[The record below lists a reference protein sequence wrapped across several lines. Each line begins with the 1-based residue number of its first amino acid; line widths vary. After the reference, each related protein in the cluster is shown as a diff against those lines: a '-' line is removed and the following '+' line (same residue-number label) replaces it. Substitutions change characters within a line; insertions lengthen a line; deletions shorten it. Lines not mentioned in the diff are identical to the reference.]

1 MMKTRAGAPVV
12 TTAEKELSR
21 HWDYADETL
30 KALRERGLR
39 PTPELY
45 HVWFVYFAEENP
57 EILRVIDAV
66 RASGDDLAEDTLLQL
81 YYRYIFD
88 RQAADFL
95 QRGMEDFSELVEN
108 SDDCL
113 TTARSGLQDYG
124 ALLGRSLETLKD
136 HEQVSPVLSEVIE
149 QTDQMQRT
157 VEGLHQRLDRYLGKV
172 ERLQRELEE
181 TRERSY
187 TDGLTRVSNRM
198 YFEEQLNQTIE
209 EHDSSKRPDPFCV
222 MIIDLDQFKAVND
235 RFGHRIGDEILV
247 LIASMLKA
255 NIKGRDVVARY
266 GGDEFA
272 ILLPQTPLADAMV
285 LASDMSKRIAA
296 REIKAKQSGISFGQM
311 TISVGVAEYVSKEG
325 STKLIDRADR
335 ALYRAKKEG
344 RNRNC
349 AA

>member
-1 MMKTRAGAPVV
+1 M
-12 TTAEKELSR
+12 TTTEQQISR
-21 HWDYADETL
+21 HWDYANATL
-30 KALRERGLR
+30 KALRDRGLR

-66 RASGDDLAEDTLLQL
+66 QASGDHLPEDTLLQL

-113 TTARSGLQDYG
+113 TTARSGMKEY
-124 ALLGRSLETLKD
+124 AELLGRSLKTLKK
-136 HEQVSPVLSEVIE
+136 HENVGPVLSEVLE
-149 QTDQMQRT
+149 QTDEMKQT
-157 VEGLHQRLDRYLGKV
+157 IENLHKRLDSYLNRV
-172 ERLQRELEE
+172 TLLQRELDE

-198 YFEEQLNQTIE
+198 YFEEQLSLLAAE
-209 EHDSSKRPDPFCV
+209 YDSSETPEVFCV
-222 MIIDLDQFKAVND
+222 MMVDLDQFKAVND
-235 RFGHRIGDEILV
+235 QFGHRIGDEILV

-255 NIKGRDVVARY
+255 NIKGRDIVARY

-272 ILLPQTPLADAMV
+272 ILLPQTPLLDAMN
-285 LASDMSKRIAA
+285 LAADMSKRIAA
-296 REIKAKQSGISFGQM
+296 REIKAKSSGTSYGQM
-311 TISVGVAEYVSKEG
+311 TISVGAAEYVANEG
-325 STKLIDRADR
+325 GAKLIDRADS
-335 ALYRAKKEG
+335 ALYRAKKDG
-344 RNRNC
+344 RNRHF
-349 AA
+349 AAE

>member
-1 MMKTRAGAPVV
+1 V
-12 TTAEKELSR
+12 TTADHQISR
-21 HWDYADETL
+21 HWDHAEATL

-45 HVWFVYFAEENP
+45 HVWFVYYAEENP

-66 RASGDDLAEDTLLQL
+66 QASGEDLAEDTLLQL

-95 QRGMEDFSELVEN
+95 QRGMEDFSELVES
-108 SDDCL
+108 SDECL
-113 TTARSGLQDYG
+113 TTAHTGLKDYG
-124 ALLGRSLETLKD
+124 VLLGRSLETLKD
-136 HEQVSPVLSEVIE
+136 HKTVSPVISEVLE
-149 QTDQMQRT
+149 KTDAMQKT

-198 YFEEQLNQTIE
+198 YFEEQLNQLVA
-209 EHDSSKRPDPFCV
+209 EHDQAKKPEPFCV
-222 MIIDLDQFKAVND
+222 MIVDLDQFKAVND

-272 ILLPQTPLADAMV
+272 ILLPQTPLSDAMV
-285 LASDMSKRIAA
+285 LANDMSKRIAD

-311 TISVGVAEYVSKEG
+311 TISIGVAEYVAKEG
-325 STKLIDRADR
+325 GAKLIDRADS

-344 RNRNC
+344 RNRNY

>member
-1 MMKTRAGAPVV
+1 M
-12 TTAEKELSR
+12 TTTEQQISR
-21 HWDYADETL
+21 HWDYADATL
-30 KALRERGLR
+30 KALRDRGLR

-66 RASGDDLAEDTLLQL
+66 QASGDHLPEDTLLQL

-108 SDDCL
+108 SDECL
-113 TTARSGLQDYG
+113 NTARSGMNQY
-124 ALLGRSLETLKD
+124 AELLGRSLETLKK
-136 HEQVSPVLSEVIE
+136 HKEVGPVLSEVLE
-149 QTDQMQRT
+149 QTDEMKQT
-157 VEGLHQRLDRYLGKV
+157 IENLHKRLDSYLNRV
-172 ERLQRELEE
+172 TLLQRELDE

-198 YFEEQLNQTIE
+198 YFEEQLSLLAAE
-209 EHDSSKRPDPFCV
+209 YDSSETPETFCV
-222 MIIDLDQFKAVND
+222 MMVDLDQFKAAND

-255 NIKGRDVVARY
+255 NIKGRDIVARY

-272 ILLPQTPLADAMV
+272 ILLPQTPLSDAMN

-296 REIKAKQSGISFGQM
+296 REIKAKNSGTSYGHM
-311 TISVGVAEYVSKEG
+311 TISVGAAEYVANEG
-325 STKLIDRADR
+325 GAKLIDRADS
-335 ALYRAKKEG
+335 ALYRAKKDG
-344 RNRNC
+344 RNRHF
-349 AA
+349 AAE

>member
-1 MMKTRAGAPVV
+1 V
-12 TTAEKELSR
+12 TTAEKQISR
-21 HWDYADETL
+21 HWDYAEETL

-66 RASGDDLAEDTLLQL
+66 QASGEPLAEEALLQL

-113 TTARSGLQDYG
+113 TTARGGFVEYG
-124 ALLGRSLETLKD
+124 ALLSRSLDTLKD

-149 QTDQMQRT
+149 KTDEMRQT
-157 VEGLHQRLDRYLGKV
+157 VEGLHQRLDQYLVNV

-198 YFEEQLNQTIE
+198 YFEEQLGQLVA
-209 EHDSSKRPDPFCV
+209 EHDSAKKPEPFCI
-222 MIIDLDQFKAVND
+222 MIVDLDQFKAIND

-247 LIASMLKA
+247 LIAAMLKA
-255 NIKGRDVVARY
+255 NIKGRDIVARY

-272 ILLPQTPLADAMV
+272 ILLPQTPLADAMT
-285 LASDMSKRIAA
+285 LAEDMSKRIAE
-296 REIKAKQSGISFGQM
+296 REIRAKQTGVSFGHL
-311 TISVGVAEYVSKEG
+311 TISIGVAEYVAKEG
-325 STKLIDRADR
+325 GAKLIDRADS
-335 ALYRAKKEG
+335 ALYKAKKEG
-344 RNRNC
+344 RNRNY

>member
-1 MMKTRAGAPVV
+1 M
-12 TTAEKELSR
+12 TTADHQISR
-21 HWDYADETL
+21 HWDHAEATL

-66 RASGDDLAEDTLLQL
+66 QAGGDELAEDMLLQL

-95 QRGMEDFSELVEN
+95 QRGIEDFSELVES
-108 SDDCL
+108 SDECL
-113 TTARSGLQDYG
+113 TTARKGFEEYS
-124 ALLGRSLETLKD
+124 ALLGRSLETLKN
-136 HEQVSPVLSEVIE
+136 HKEVNPVLGEII
-149 QTDQMQRT
+149 QKTDQMQQA

-172 ERLQRELEE
+172 ARLQRELEE
-181 TRERSY
+181 ARERSY
-187 TDGLTRVSNRM
+187 TDGLTLVSNRM
-198 YFEEQLNQTIE
+198 YFEEQLGLLVSE
-209 EHDSSKRPDPFCV
+209 YDSAKQPESFCV
-222 MIIDLDQFKAVND
+222 MIVDLDQFKAVND

-255 NIKGRDVVARY
+255 NVKGRDIVARY

-272 ILLPQTPLADAMV
+272 ILLPQTPVADAML
-285 LASDMSKRIAA
+285 LANDMSKRIAA

-311 TISVGVAEYVSKEG
+311 TISIGVAEYVAKEG
-325 STKLIDRADR
+325 GAKLIDRADS

>member
-1 MMKTRAGAPVV
+1 MP
-12 TTAEKELSR
+12 TTEKQVSR
-21 HWDYADETL
+21 HWDYAEATL

-66 RASGDDLAEDTLLQL
+66 QASGDDLAEDTLLQL

-108 SDDCL
+108 SDECL
-113 TTARSGLQDYG
+113 VTARSGLSCYG
-124 ALLGRSLETLKD
+124 DLLKKSAKTLKKHKD
-136 HEQVSPVLSEVIE
+136 VAPIVAEIADKTDEMH
-149 QTDQMQRT
+149 QTIDN
-157 VEGLHQRLDRYLGKV
+157 LNKRLDGYLS
-172 ERLQRELEE
+172 RISSLQRELDE

-198 YFEEQLNQTIE
+198 YFEEQLTLLASEYDKAENPE
-209 EHDSSKRPDPFCV
+209 PFCV
-222 MIIDLDQFKAVND
+222 MMVDLDQFKAIND

-255 NIKGRDVVARY
+255 NIKGRDIVARY

-272 ILLPQTPLADAMV
+272 ILLPQTPLADAMS
-285 LASDMSKRIAA
+285 LAEDMSKRIAA
-296 REIKAKQSGISFGQM
+296 REIKAKNSGTSYGQM
-311 TISVGVAEYVSKEG
+311 TVSVGAAEYIAGEG
-325 STKLIDRADR
+325 GAKLIDRADS
-335 ALYRAKKEG
+335 ALYRAKKDG
-344 RNRNC
+344 RNRHF
-349 AA
+349 AAE

>member
-1 MMKTRAGAPVV
+1 M
-12 TTAEKELSR
+12 TTAEKQISR
-21 HWDYADETL
+21 HWDFADATL

-66 RASGDDLAEDTLLQL
+66 QASGEPLAEEALLQL

-95 QRGMEDFSELVEN
+95 QRGMEDFSELVES
-108 SDDCL
+108 SDECL
-113 TTARSGLQDYG
+113 TTARSGFQDYG
-124 ALLGRSLETLKD
+124 ALLTRSLETLKD
-136 HEQVSPVLSEVIE
+136 HQQVSPVLSEIIE
-149 QTDQMQRT
+149 KTDEMQHT
-157 VEGLHQRLDRYLGKV
+157 VEGLHQRLDQYLGKV

-198 YFEEQLNQTIE
+198 YFEEQLNLLVA
-209 EHDSSKRPDPFCV
+209 EHDSSKHPEPFCV
-222 MIIDLDQFKAVND
+222 MIVDLDQFKAIND

-247 LIASMLKA
+247 LIAAMLKA
-255 NIKGRDVVARY
+255 NIKGRDIVARY

-272 ILLPQTPLADAMV
+272 IVLPQTPLADAMA
-285 LASDMSKRIAA
+285 LAGDMSKRIAE
-296 REIKAKQSGISFGQM
+296 REIRAKQTGVSFGHM
-311 TISVGVAEYVSKEG
+311 TISIGVAEYVAKEG
-325 STKLIDRADR
+325 GAKLIDRADG

-344 RNRNC
+344 RNRNF

>member
-1 MMKTRAGAPVV
+1 V
-12 TTAEKELSR
+12 TTAENQISR
-21 HWDYADETL
+21 HWDFADATL

-66 RASGDDLAEDTLLQL
+66 QASGEPLAEDKLLQL

-95 QRGMEDFSELVEN
+95 QRGMEDFSELVEG
-108 SDDCL
+108 SDGCL
-113 TTARSGLQDYG
+113 TTVRSGLKDYG
-124 ALLGRSLETLKD
+124 ALLARSRETLED
-136 HEQVSPVLSEVIE
+136 HEDVSPVLGEVLE
-149 QTDQMQRT
+149 KTDEMQQS
-157 VEGLHQRLDRYLGKV
+157 VEGLHQQLNHYLEKV

-198 YFEEQLNQTIE
+198 YFEEQLNLLVG
-209 EHDSSKRPDPFCV
+209 EHVSSKNPAPFCL
-222 MIIDLDQFKAVND
+222 MIVDLDQFKAAND
-235 RFGHRIGDEILV
+235 RFGHRIGDEVLV

-255 NIKGRDVVARY
+255 NVKGRDIVARY

-272 ILLPQTPLADAMV
+272 VLLPQTPIEDAILLANDTV
-285 LASDMSKRIAA
+285 KRIATS
-296 REIKAKQSGISFGQM
+296 EIKAKQSKISFGQM
-311 TISVGVAEYVSKEG
+311 TISIGVAEYVAKEG
-325 STKLIDRADR
+325 AAKLIDRADG
-335 ALYRAKKEG
+335 ALYRAKREG
-344 RNRNC
+344 RNRCC

>member
-1 MMKTRAGAPVV
+1 MKQKPGAPVV
-12 TTAEKELSR
+12 TTADQQISR
-21 HWDYADETL
+21 HWDYADATL

-66 RASGDDLAEDTLLQL
+66 RASGEDLAEEALLQL

-95 QRGMEDFSELVEN
+95 QRGMDDFSELVEN
-108 SDDCL
+108 SDECL
-113 TTARSGLQDYG
+113 LTARSGLQNYG
-124 ALLGRSLETLKD
+124 ALLGRSIDTLKE

-149 QTDQMQRT
+149 QTDEMQKT
-157 VEGLHQRLDRYLGKV
+157 VENLHQRLDGYLGKV

-198 YFEEQLNQTIE
+198 YFEEQLNKLVA
-209 EHDSSKRPDPFCV
+209 EHDSAKKPEPFCV
-222 MIIDLDQFKAVND
+222 MIVDLDQFKAIND
-235 RFGHRIGDEILV
+235 RFGHRIGDEMLV

-255 NIKGRDVVARY
+255 NIKGRDIVARY

-272 ILLPQTPLADAMV
+272 ILLPQTPLVDAMT
-285 LASDMSKRIAA
+285 LADDMSKRIAE
-296 REIKAKQSGISFGQM
+296 REIKAKQTGVSFGQM
-311 TISVGVAEYVSKEG
+311 TISIGVAQYVAKEG
-325 STKLIDRADR
+325 GAKLIDRADS

-344 RNRNC
+344 RNRNY

>member
-1 MMKTRAGAPVV
+1 VV
-12 TTAEKELSR
+12 TTTDQQITR
-21 HWDYADETL
+21 HWEYADATL
-30 KALRERGLR
+30 RALRERGLR

-66 RASGDDLAEDTLLQL
+66 QASGDQLAEDTLLQL

-108 SDDCL
+108 SDECL
-113 TTARSGLQDYG
+113 STARAGLGKYG
-124 ALLGRSLETLKD
+124 DLLGRSLATLKD
-136 HEQVSPVLSEVIE
+136 HRELSPILTEVID
-149 QTDQMQRT
+149 QTDQMRHT
-157 VEGLHQRLDRYLGKV
+157 IDGLHKRLDSYLSRV
-172 ERLQRELEE
+172 AMLQRELDE

-198 YFEEQLNQTIE
+198 YFEEQLTLLAAE
-209 EHDSSKRPDPFCV
+209 YDASDHPEPFCV
-222 MIIDLDQFKAVND
+222 MMVDLDQFKSVND

-255 NIKGRDVVARY
+255 NIKGRDIVARY

-272 ILLPQTPLADAMV
+272 ILLPQTPLGDAMA
-285 LASDMSKRIAA
+285 LAEDMSKRIAA
-296 REIKAKQSGISFGQM
+296 REIKAKSSGTSYGQM
-311 TISVGVAEYVSKEG
+311 TISVGAAEYIANEG
-325 STKLIDRADR
+325 GAKLIDRADS
-335 ALYRAKKEG
+335 ALYRAKKNG
-344 RNRNC
+344 RNRNF
-349 AA
+349 AAE

>member
-1 MMKTRAGAPVV
+1 MP
-12 TTAEKELSR
+12 TTDQQISR
-21 HWDYADETL
+21 HWDYAEATL

-108 SDDCL
+108 SDECL
-113 TTARSGLQDYG
+113 TTARSGLRCYG
-124 ALLGRSLETLKD
+124 DLLKKSARTLSKHKEVAPVVAEIAEKTDEMHETID
-136 HEQVSPVLSEVIE
+136 N
-149 QTDQMQRT
+149 
-157 VEGLHQRLDRYLGKV
+157 LHKRLDSYLNRV
-172 ERLQRELEE
+172 AMLQRELDE

-198 YFEEQLNQTIE
+198 YFEEQLTLLAA
-209 EHDSSKRPDPFCV
+209 EHDTADNPEPFCV
-222 MIIDLDQFKAVND
+222 MMVDLDQFKLIND

-255 NIKGRDVVARY
+255 NIKGRDIVARY

-272 ILLPQTPLADAMV
+272 ILLPQTPLEDAMA
-285 LASDMSKRIAA
+285 LAGDMSKRIAA
-296 REIKAKQSGISFGQM
+296 REIKAKNSGTSYGQM
-311 TISVGVAEYVSKEG
+311 TVSVGAAEYVAGEG
-325 STKLIDRADR
+325 GAKLIDRADS
-335 ALYRAKKEG
+335 ALYRAKKDG
-344 RNRNC
+344 RNRNF
-349 AA
+349 AAE

>member
-1 MMKTRAGAPVV
+1 M
-12 TTAEKELSR
+12 TTADQQISR
-21 HWDYADETL
+21 HWDYADATL

-66 RASGDDLAEDTLLQL
+66 LASGEALAEEALLQL

-95 QRGMEDFSELVEN
+95 QRGMEDFSELVEG

-113 TTARSGLQDYG
+113 TTARTEFEDYS
-124 ALLGRSLETLKD
+124 ALLTRSREALED
-136 HEQVSPVLSEVIE
+136 HRQVSPVLGEIIE
-149 QTDQMQRT
+149 KTNEMQNT
-157 VEGLHQRLDRYLGKV
+157 VECLHRRLDLYLDKV
-172 ERLQRELEE
+172 AGLQRELEE

-187 TDGLTRVSNRM
+187 TDGLTRVSNRI
-198 YFEEQLNQTIE
+198 YFEEQLNQLVA
-209 EHDSSKRPDPFCV
+209 EHDSSKQPEPFSI
-222 MIIDLDQFKAVND
+222 MIVDLDQFKAIND

-255 NIKGRDVVARY
+255 NIKGRDIVARY

-285 LASDMSKRIAA
+285 LAGDMSSRIAE
-296 REIKAKQSGISFGQM
+296 REVRAKQTGESFGHM
-311 TISVGVAEYVSKEG
+311 TISIGVAEYVAQEG
-325 STKLIDRADR
+325 AAKLIDRADG

>member
-1 MMKTRAGAPVV
+1 M
-12 TTAEKELSR
+12 TTTEQQISR
-21 HWDYADETL
+21 HWDYAEATL

-66 RASGDDLAEDTLLQL
+66 QASGDQLAEDTLLQL

-108 SDDCL
+108 SDECL
-113 TTARSGLQDYG
+113 TTAKSGLGSYG
-124 ALLGRSLETLKD
+124 DLLNRSLKTLEK
-136 HEQVSPVLSEVIE
+136 HKEVSPVLREVISH
-149 QTDQMQRT
+149 TDQMKET
-157 VEGLHQRLDRYLGKV
+157 IDNLHKRLDSYLSSV
-172 ERLQRELEE
+172 ALLQRELDE

-198 YFEEQLNQTIE
+198 YFEEQLALLAAE
-209 EHDSSKRPDPFCV
+209 YDSSASPEPFCV
-222 MIIDLDQFKAVND
+222 MMVDLDQFKSVND

-255 NIKGRDVVARY
+255 NIKGRDIVARY

-272 ILLPQTPLADAMV
+272 ILLPQTPLADAMA
-285 LASDMSKRIAA
+285 LAEDMSKRIAA
-296 REIKAKQSGISFGQM
+296 REIKSKSSGASYGHM
-311 TISVGVAEYVSKEG
+311 TVSVGAAQYVANEG
-325 STKLIDRADR
+325 GAKLIDRADS
-335 ALYRAKKEG
+335 ALYRAKKDG
-344 RNRNC
+344 RNRNF
-349 AA
+349 AAE

>member
-1 MMKTRAGAPVV
+1 MP
-12 TTAEKELSR
+12 TTDQQISR
-21 HWDYADETL
+21 HWDYAEATL

-66 RASGDDLAEDTLLQL
+66 QASGDDLAEDTLLQL

-108 SDDCL
+108 SDECL
-113 TTARSGLQDYG
+113 MTARAGLRGYG
-124 ALLGRSLETLKD
+124 ELLQKSAKTLKK
-136 HEQVSPVLSEVIE
+136 HKEIAPVIAEIAE
-149 QTDQMQRT
+149 KTDDMHQTIDN
-157 VEGLHQRLDRYLGKV
+157 LHKRLDSYLNRV
-172 ERLQRELEE
+172 ALLQRELDE

-198 YFEEQLNQTIE
+198 HFEEQLTLLAAE
-209 EHDSSKRPDPFCV
+209 YDKSDTPEPFCV
-222 MIIDLDQFKAVND
+222 MMVDLDQFKSVND

-255 NIKGRDVVARY
+255 NIKGRDIVARY

-272 ILLPQTPLADAMV
+272 ILLPQTPLADAMS
-285 LASDMSKRIAA
+285 LAQDMSKRIAA
-296 REIKAKQSGISFGQM
+296 REIKAKNSGTSYGQM
-311 TISVGVAEYVSKEG
+311 TVSVGAAEYIAGEG
-325 STKLIDRADR
+325 GAKLIDRADS
-335 ALYRAKKEG
+335 ALYRAKKDG
-344 RNRNC
+344 RNRHF
-349 AA
+349 AAE

>member
-1 MMKTRAGAPVV
+1 VS
-12 TTAEKELSR
+12 TADHQTSR
-21 HWDYADETL
+21 HWDYAEATL
-30 KALRERGLR
+30 EALRERGLR

-45 HVWFVYFAEENP
+45 HVWFVYFAAENP
-57 EILRVIDAV
+57 EILRVIDTV
-66 RASGDDLAEDTLLQL
+66 RASGEPLAEDTLLQL

-108 SDDCL
+108 SDECL
-113 TTARSGLQDYG
+113 TTARSGLRDYG
-124 ALLGRSLETLKD
+124 ALLRRSLEKLKG
-136 HEQVSPVLSEVIE
+136 HAAVSPVLDEVVE
-149 QTDQMQRT
+149 QTDK
-157 VEGLHQRLDRYLGKV
+157 VEKTIDVLHQRLDLYLGKV
-172 ERLQRELEE
+172 AALQRELEE
-181 TRERSY
+181 ARERSY

-198 YFEEQLNQTIE
+198 YFEEQLSQIVA
-209 EHDSSKRPDPFCV
+209 EHDGAKQPDPFCV
-222 MIIDLDQFKAVND
+222 MIVDLDQFKEVND

-272 ILLPQTPLADAMV
+272 ILLPQTPLADAMA
-285 LASDMSKRIAA
+285 LADDISKRIAA
-296 REIKAKQSGISFGQM
+296 REIKAKNSGLSFGQM
-311 TISVGVAEYVSKEG
+311 TISVGVAQYVAKEG
-325 STKLIDRADR
+325 GVKLVDRADA

-344 RNRNC
+344 RNRTC